1 MTGMT
6 AYFGITDVLK
16 VQPGET
22 LVISAAAG
30 AVGSIA
36 GQIAKQRGARVI
48 GIAGGPD
55 KCRWLIQDLGFDA
68 AIDYKGEDV
77 GEALDRL
84 APDGI
89 DLNFEN
95 VGGDIMIAVFN
106 RLKVHGRMAVCGLI
120 SAYNATRMPPSPNF
134 SRIITHR
141 LNVQGFLVLDY
152 AHRGAEMAAE
162 MGPWL
167 TEGKIQWKVHV
178 DHGLEGAVDSL
189 NRLFTGQHDGKLMVR
204 VSEEPAA

>member
-1 MTGMT
+1 MTSE
-6 AYFGITDVLK
+6 VR
-16 VQPGET
+16 T
-22 LVISAAAG
+22 LLRS
-30 AVGSIA
+30 
-36 GQIAKQRGARVI
+36 
-48 GIAGGPD
+48 
-55 KCRWLIQDLGFDA
+55 W
-68 AIDYKGEDV
+68 
-77 GEALDRL
+77 LDRL

-106 RLKVHGRMAVCGLI
+106 RLKTHGRMAVCGLI

-152 AHRGAEMAAE
+152 AHRAREMVAE

-167 TEGKIQWKVHV
+167 HEINAPSQVLTGELDGGCNPRLNTLIAKAMPNAELVVMPGLKHAIFIEATDQVLPHV
-178 DHGLEGAVDSL
+178 RRFLLERG
-189 NRLFTGQHDGKLMVR
+189 
-204 VSEEPAA
+204 